1 MLLAKTPYLLLILFF
16 LLQTSPP
23 AFAQNNSL
31 PLDEWVK
38 SLDADDD
45 TLNKNFNEIVNIL
58 MSMDTA
64 VAFRTLNELEKKGLR
79 QDHISRC
86 A

>member
-1 MLLAKTPYLLLILFF
+1 MLPAKILYRLFILFV
-16 LLQTSPP
+16 LLQTNLP

-45 TLNKNFNEIVNIL
+45 TLNKNL
-58 MSMDTA
+58 MSYYMFLKA
-64 VAFRTLNELEKKGLR
+64 WIHPLFFLL
-79 QDHISRC
+79 
-86 A
+86 